1 MRIVL
6 FGDIHLFALKL
17 WPWHLLS
24 KRVLGQTNLWLNR
37 RKRFKRELVRMMTQR
52 IDELAPDFI
61 LSPGDLTTTATHA
74 EFRRARHELADTF
87 ARFPAFVTAG
97 NHDRYTYASARHRRF
112 EQYFSEHTARQWPHH
127 QHLGDNVE
135 LIALDS
141 ARPNRLFDRGR
152 IGQSQRD
159 ALKRL
164 LHEAPVDKQLIV
176 LCHYTIGTP
185 AGVHE
190 PKRHTLIDEGE
201 LIDVLAGADRPMFYV
216 HGHVHKPWC
225 YRHPTAPRVM
235 VINAGSPTHID
246 RHFPNGQGLWTIE
259 SADNQPAVMW
269 HEMVED
275 HRWEAR
281 PIDLPTEPG
290 DAVRIEVSG
299 QAGA

>member
-1 MRIVL
+1 M
-6 FGDIHLFALKL
+6 
-17 WPWHLLS
+17 P
-24 KRVLGQTNLWLNR
+24 
-37 RKRFKRELVRMMTQR
+37 
-52 IDELAPDFI
+52 LA
-61 LSPGDLTTTATHA
+61 T
-74 EFRRARHELADTF
+74 E
-87 ARFPAFVTAG
+87 
-97 NHDRYTYASARHRRF
+97 
-112 EQYFSEHTARQWPHH
+112 
-127 QHLGDNVE
+127 
-135 LIALDS
+135 
-141 ARPNRLFDRGR
+141 
-152 IGQSQRD
+152 
-159 ALKRL
+159 
-164 LHEAPVDKQLIV
+164 
-176 LCHYTIGTP
+176 TIGTP

-246 RHFPNGQGLWTIE
+246 RHFPNGQGIWTIE
-259 SADNQPAVMW
+259 SADNHPAVMW